1 MLQVNDLPYTFKHTK
16 QFERSIR
23 APIGPHWN
31 TALTV
36 KNLTLPK
43 VSTKMGTIIEPIS
56 AADVFED
63 EDKEQKG
70 SAPEKRGKRKADI
83 MLDNGPQGKKRYR
96 NKQKGKQKGKKLNKN

>member
-63 EDKEQKG
+63 KDKEKKG
-70 SAPEKRGKRKADI
+70 GAPEKRGKRKADI
-83 MLDNGPQGKKRYR
+83 MLDDGSQGKKRHK
-96 NKQKGKQKGKKLNKN
+96 NKQKGKEKGKKFNKN